1 MIQEFIK
8 KVGEFH
14 DAFGVKRGNVDVELR
29 YKLFKEEYEE
39 YLEAKNLVEKADA
52 IVDMLY
58 IACGTIDLHEHEFN
72 DKWSQEDADGEDDT
86 LYIIK
91 ECLNTYKCYREFVIF
106 EDIILLCLDLAY
118 INNIYD
124 KLPELFQEVQNSNMS
139 KLEDGKP
146 IINDGIIDPTKPV
159 GKILKGKNFFE
170 PNLEKILCTTKIK
183 S

>member
-14 DAFGVKRGNVDVELR
+14 DSFGVKRGNLDVELR

-58 IACGTIDLHEHEFN
+58 IACGTIDLHEHDFYYR
-72 DKWSQEDADGEDDT
+72 WSHKDVSDEDET
-86 LYIIK
+86 LYNIK
-91 ECLNTYKCYREFVIF
+91 ECLNTYKNYIEFVIF

-124 KLPELFQEVQNSNMS
+124 KLPELFQEIHSSNLS
-139 KLEDGKP
+139 KLENGKP
-146 IINDGIIDPTKPV
+146 IINDGVLDPNKPI
-159 GKILKGKNFFE
+159 GKILKGKNYFE
-170 PNLEKILCTTKIK
+170 PNLEKILNN
-183 S
+183 